1 MPDPLSTTDPANRP
15 TENRLSANR
24 QSANRQPA
32 NRQPT
37 NHPPAAADADPE
49 LTKTGTTTVA
59 LAADDGV
66 VVMADRRA
74 SAGGRFVTSK
84 DTQKIAQVHP
94 AAAVALSG
102 AVGSLQDYTRRL
114 RSHAD
119 QYAIRRGDPPSMHG
133 FGTFAG
139 NLLRNGP
146 YRMVSPILAGV
157 DSEGPQVF
165 DLDAGGSV
173 LEAPYAAKGS
183 GTQFALGVL
192 EGEFRPELSVE
203 DATSVAARAV
213 ASAIERDTA
222 SGNGVTVA
230 QVTREGVRMDA
241 YDDPAELYETDSE
254 KPDRDENSEEGR

>member
-1 MPDPLSTTDPANRP
+1 MPDARYP
-15 TENRLSANR
+15 TETTAE
-24 QSANRQPA
+24 
-32 NRQPT
+32 
-37 NHPPAAADADPE
+37 ADPE

-59 LAADDGV
+59 VAADDGV

-84 DTQKIAQVHP
+84 STQKVEQVHP
-94 AAAVALSG
+94 TAAVALSG

-114 RSHAD
+114 RAEAD
-119 QYAIRRGDPPSMHG
+119 RYEIRRGDPPSMHG
-133 FGTFAG
+133 FATFAG

-146 YRMVSPILAGV
+146 YRMVRPVLAGV
-157 DSEGPQVF
+157 DSEGPHVY
-165 DLDAGGSV
+165 DLDGGGAV

-192 EGEFRPELSVE
+192 EGEFRPDLPMA
-203 DATSVAARAV
+203 DATSAAARAV

-230 QVTREGVRMDA
+230 QVTEADVTMDA
-241 YDDPAELYETDSE
+241 YDDPTDLYETPPNSHE
-254 KPDRDENSEEGR
+254 RDQTAEEEGA